1 MSARQAS
8 LGGMPTTVIDGTKD
22 PVPAGEAQTAVRRS
36 SRLLTLAK
44 VGLSAL
50 AFGIVAFTVDLSDAW
65 QRMAQ
70 QNLWLATAAAGLI
83 LAQIA
88 LGAVRW
94 HVILTQLGVRPA
106 LSDSLRL
113 YYIAVFFNACL
124 WGAVAGDV
132 VRGLLAYRAR
142 IGSTTAISSVVLDRV
157 AAVAAVAV
165 LVLAT
170 APLFGARAGYP
181 LAAAL
186 AAVAAGLLAGVL
198 VVAQSYR
205 LPLDWQRNAWLRGI
219 EALGRA
225 AASVFLRPA
234 PALKALGIA
243 VAAQIAMAL
252 SVYVLAASL
261 RIDLSLV
268 DCLLLMQPVAL
279 ITALP
284 ISIGGWG
291 TREAAMIGLLGLVGV
306 PASAALALS
315 VQLGLITIIV
325 VLPGGILWLLVRDR
339 LAIVEGRGA

>member
-1 MSARQAS
+1 MSARQQAS

-132 VRGLLAYRAR
+132 VRGWLAYRAR

-170 APLFGARAGYP
+170 
-181 LAAAL
+181 
-186 AAVAAGLLAGVL
+186 AGVL